1 MSLFTSPV
9 APADVPAGLHL
20 YHQRHGGIFVAK
32 NLHMS
37 KKSSNFASKILF
49 SMKKLSILFLL
60 CIALLGFLLSACG
73 NQSAS
78 NNKVSSKE
86 VTKSEVQK
94 KAEHFMN
101 TKSDLL
107 HECEN
112 LYAVYKND
120 KFRIYMS
127 VWNDTPVDT
136 IFKSDVYKILIERQE
151 ETETLSIELDE
162 AIMQRMVEEKRLIQ
176 EQRKSSFFDD
186 KFDSDIEALL
196 RQQRHERDS
205 INGIITRIKNQPD
218 WNEPYWLI
226 YEFME
231 DVDRT
236 FAISGE
242 TDKSQYPCYC
252 IYMPSTN
259 ELVTVVEKTRYS
271 KPHVLKLLNK
281 AL

>member
-1 MSLFTSPV
+1 M
-9 APADVPAGLHL
+9 
-20 YHQRHGGIFVAK
+20 
-32 NLHMS
+32 
-37 KKSSNFASKILF
+37 KKSTILF
-49 SMKKLSILFLL
+49 VL

-73 NQSAS
+73 NRSAY
-78 NNKVSSKE
+78 NNIESSKE
-86 VTKSEVQK
+86 VNKSEVQK

-127 VWNDTPVDT
+127 DWDDTPVDT

-151 ETETLSIELDE
+151 GTLSMWYDE
-162 AIMQRMVEEKRLIQ
+162 AAMQRMEEEKRLIQ

-186 KFDSDIEALL
+186 KFDSDFEALL
-196 RQQRHERDS
+196 RQKRHERDS
-205 INGIITRIKNQPD
+205 INGIITRIKNQQD

-252 IYMPSTN
+252 IYIPVGGINLS
-259 ELVTVVEKTRYS
+259 
-271 KPHVLKLLNK
+271 
-281 AL
+281 

>member
-32 NLHMS
+32 NLLMS
-37 KKSSNFASKILF
+37 KKSSNFAGKILF

-60 CIALLGFLLSACG
+60 YIALLGFLLSACG
-73 NQSAS
+73 NQTAS
-78 NNKVSSKE
+78 NTKVASEE
-86 VTKSEVQK
+86 VNKSEVQK

-107 HECEN
+107 HECEI
-112 LYAVYKND
+112 LYAVYKDD

-127 VWNDTPVDT
+127 EWNDTPVDT
-136 IFKSDVYKILIERQE
+136 IFKSNVYKLLIERQE
-151 ETETLSIELDE
+151 FELRMLYDE
-162 AIMQRMVEEKRLIQ
+162 AVIQGLEEENRL
-176 EQRKSSFFDD
+176 RKERGYSSVFDD
-186 KFDSDIEALL
+186 IFDSDYEELI
-196 RQQRHERDS
+196 RQKRHGRDS

-271 KPHVLKLLNK
+271 KPHVLNLLNK

>member
-1 MSLFTSPV
+1 MSLFTSLV

-20 YHQRHGGIFVAK
+20 YQQRHGGIFVAK

-60 CIALLGFLLSACG
+60 YIALLGFLLSACG

-136 IFKSDVYKILIERQE
+136 IFKSDIYKILIERQE
-151 ETETLSIELDE
+151 ETLSMWYDE
-162 AIMQRMVEEKRLIQ
+162 AVMQRMEEEK
-176 EQRKSSFFDD
+176 SVFDD
-186 KFDSDIEALL
+186 IFDSDIEALL
-196 RQQRHERDS
+196 RQKRHERDS
-205 INGIITRIKNQPD
+205 INGIITRIKNQQD